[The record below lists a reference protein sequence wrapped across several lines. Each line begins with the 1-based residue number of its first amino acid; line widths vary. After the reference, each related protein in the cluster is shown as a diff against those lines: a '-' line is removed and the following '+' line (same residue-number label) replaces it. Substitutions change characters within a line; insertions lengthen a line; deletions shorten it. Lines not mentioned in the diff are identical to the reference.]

1 MIYYKKKIQQ
11 DIGATAIEYGLI
23 ASLIGVLAVSGMSAV
38 GGNLSNTYC
47 TVSKYLGGSGTCS
60 GSNNSN
66 SSGSSSTGSGGS
78 GTAGSGSSGNGSG
91 NPITTKDDMDNL
103 KKSLLDNFDD
113 SYLDNSLGGN
123 NSKGSAFI
131 NNYGK
136 SILSIMNNYN
146 QNNPNDPITH
156 VFGLYDNS
164 TGQPI
169 TSWQKAS
176 QGLEMDNGGD
186 LITSGGY
193 QSNGGYKTGATVEVT
208 TQSGHVYTVDGFEN
222 TMTVHMMKGS

>member
-78 GTAGSGSSGNGSG
+78 GTAGSGGNSSG

-123 NSKGSAFI
+123 NSKGSEFI
-131 NNYGK
+131 NDYEK
-136 SILSIMNNYN
+136 HILSIMNNYN

-176 QGLEMDNGGD
+176 QGLENDSYGNLVSPGNNHST
-186 LITSGGY
+186 L
-193 QSNGGYKTGATVEVT
+193 AVT
-208 TQSGHVYTVDGFEN
+208 TQSGRVYTVDGSDN
-222 TMTVHMMKGS
+222 TMTENLLKGS